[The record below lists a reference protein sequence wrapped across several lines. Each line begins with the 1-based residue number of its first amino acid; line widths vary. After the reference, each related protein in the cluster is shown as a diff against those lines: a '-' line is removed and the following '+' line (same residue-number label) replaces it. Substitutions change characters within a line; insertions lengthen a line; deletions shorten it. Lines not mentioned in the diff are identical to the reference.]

1 VGVPGVSKFF
11 FRTLIIPLILM
22 HKLPPRDRLG
32 RFRKRRTARRTRV
45 VKRRTPRK
53 TVVKKRKTT
62 KKSSLRQRKLAEKKK
77 TVARMKR
84 IAKVQEKWLDSLALL
99 HPEVILTGKNKTV
112 LLTTTRNLPTASTA
126 SSPST
131 RRNNVPI
138 GFGRAGARMGHG
150 NGSTP
155 AVVVRAGG
163 AFGRTN
169 SGSSYHSAME

>member
-1 VGVPGVSKFF
+1 
-11 FRTLIIPLILM
+11 
-22 HKLPPRDRLG
+22 
-32 RFRKRRTARRTRV
+32 
-45 VKRRTPRK
+45 
-53 TVVKKRKTT
+53 
-62 KKSSLRQRKLAEKKK
+62 
-77 TVARMKR
+77 MKR

-99 HPEVILTGKNKTV
+99 HPEVILKNVKNGQTV
-112 LLTTTRNLPTASTA
+112 VVVPAASTA